1 MEKRRYIAPSVYLKS
16 AEEESSLLAGSVKI
30 VTNPDEEDSQVNAEG
45 KSNVLFYDQESP
57 IWIYMQH

>member
-16 AEEESSLLAGSVKI
+16 AEEESSLLAGSFKI

-45 KSNVLFYDQESP
+45 KSNVLFYDQ
-57 IWIYMQH
+57 